1 MKNNNYVPE
10 ITFLKG
16 ILFTSKVERNGFV
29 INSLLDTDLYEFTTA
44 NYFYEKRRYDS
55 TILEFKC
62 RNNVDLTPFISEIE
76 KEIEHLQSLRF
87 KDEEIDYL
95 RSLGYFTEEYLKFIF
110 ENGAQKEYPYY
121 RNHPKIFIKNK
132 NGEFKLKIEGY
143 VFIAFLYE
151 VYLLKIIHEVYSRNV
166 NKDLDLITGRINL
179 QNKIDYYRS
188 MKAHCTKD
196 YSIVDF
202 GSRRAFS
209 GIWHEEV
216 VSELVK
222 WDIIKGTSNVL
233 LAKEY
238 NIKPIG
244 SMPHKFIQSFQGI
257 CSDKL
262 LDCQKIAFEEW
273 IKFFD
278 CKLDIALT
286 DTLGDDKFFKDFSS
300 YYARLYSGLRHD
312 SGDPLL
318 WGRKVLEHYKK
329 LDINPKE
336 KIVVFSDNL
345 NKEKVWDIYHEFIG
359 KFKHIIF
366 GIGTNFT
373 NDVGV
378 PYLQNV
384 IKQTSYNKNPT
395 AKLSNDSGKTMCKD
409 EKFLTEFKE
418 LIKID
423 LEK

>member
-1 MKNNNYVPE
+1 M
-10 ITFLKG
+10 
-16 ILFTSKVERNGFV
+16 FTSKVERNEFV
-29 INSLLDTDLYEFTTA
+29 INSLLDTDLYEFTTS
-44 NYFYEKRRYDS
+44 NYFYEKHRFDR
-55 TILEFKC
+55 TVLEFKC
-62 RNNVDLTPFISEIE
+62 RNNVDLTSFISEIE
-76 KEIEHLQSLRF
+76 TEINHLHSLVF
-87 KDEEIDYL
+87 KDEEIEYL
-95 RSLGYFTEEYLKFIF
+95 KTLGYFTENYLNYLKTNWLPHIRSYHKIDRKDMTRIVIDGIVENICFIDLKNNNGVF
-110 ENGAQKEYPYY
+110 E
-121 RNHPKIFIKNK
+121 
-132 NGEFKLKIEGY
+132 LKIEG
-143 VFIAFLYE
+143 IAHNVFLYE

-166 NKDLDLITGRINL
+166 NKDLDLLTGRCNL

-312 SGDPLL
+312 SGDPIL
-318 WGRKVLEHYKK
+318 WGKKVLDHYEK

-336 KIVVFSDNL
+336 KIIVFSDNL
-345 NKEKVWDIYHEFIG
+345 NKEKVWDIFHEFVG
-359 KFKHIIF
+359 RFKHIIF

-378 PYLQNV
+378 LSLQNV
-384 IKQTSYNKNPT
+384 IKQTYCNGNPT
-395 AKLSNDSGKTMCKD
+395 AKLSNDYGKTMCKD
-409 EKFLTEFKE
+409 EKFLAEFKE
-418 LIKID
+418 MLEKD